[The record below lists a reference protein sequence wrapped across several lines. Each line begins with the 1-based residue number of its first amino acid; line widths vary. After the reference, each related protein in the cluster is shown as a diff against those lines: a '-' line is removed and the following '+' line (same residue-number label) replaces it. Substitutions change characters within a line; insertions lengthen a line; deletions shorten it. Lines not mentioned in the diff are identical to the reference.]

1 MAITEKEAKNY
12 KEYLQGLVSQVE
24 VHLAEIDDIMKFQE
38 SNKRGKLV
46 ARSCNNLE
54 LSKDRAKHFGLGLD
68 LTKLK

>member
-12 KEYLQGLVSQVE
+12 KEYLGGLVSQVE

-38 SNKRGKLV
+38 SNRRGKLV

-68 LTKLK
+68 LTKK

>member
-38 SNKRGKLV
+38 SNKRGKLI

-54 LSKDRAKHFGLGLD
+54 LFKDRAKHFGLGLS
-68 LTKLK
+68 LKK